1 MISPQ
6 QAIFITGNDWEVLIW
21 IQRLNIVKVE
31 QCILKLQKY
40 LTNYSSEKTKNV
52 VETELEAISKQMLK
66 FNLYELE
73 NFS

>member
-40 LTNYSSEKTKNV
+40 LTNYSSKKTKNV

-73 NFS
+73 NFN

>member
-6 QAIFITGNDWEVLIW
+6 QAIFIAGNDWEVLIW